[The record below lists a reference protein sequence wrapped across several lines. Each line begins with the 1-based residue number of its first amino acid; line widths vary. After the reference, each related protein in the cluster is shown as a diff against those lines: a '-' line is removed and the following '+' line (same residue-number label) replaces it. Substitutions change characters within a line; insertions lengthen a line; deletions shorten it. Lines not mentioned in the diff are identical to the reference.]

1 MIEKTLKST
10 SGRLRVRIPDNL
22 DELTLGQML
31 DLQEKPELNDL
42 EAISILSGV
51 PLERLHN
58 VQNFN
63 DLSVFGEAILDL
75 SYQIKHLYDS
85 DAIPKKIT
93 FPLGAGK
100 ITINVLSNLSVEPAG
115 AFMAAREIISDEI
128 NEHIKKYGED
138 NWEINFNPSLKA
150 CCSVLAHYF
159 YCKVTGNL
167 YDEYKAEDF
176 CGEIKKL
183 RVTEALPIAKHFF
196 TCYPRL
202 SKPKTSFWLRFLQRW
217 KKEPALNHSK
227 SLSIS
232 TLSTP
237 WPAAILPNGR

>member
-1 MIEKTLKST
+1 MIEKTLKT
-10 SGRLRVRIPDNL
+10 TGGRLRVRVPDSLN
-22 DELTLGQML
+22 ELTLGQML

-51 PLERLHN
+51 PLEQLHN

-63 DLSVFGEAILDL
+63 DLRVFGEAILNL
-75 SYQIKHLYDS
+75 SYQIKHLYTS

-93 FPLGAGK
+93 LPLQGGK
-100 ITINVLSNLSVEPAG
+100 MTVSVTNNLSIEPAG
-115 AFMAAREIISDEI
+115 AFMAAREIIGDEI

-138 NWEINFNPSLKA
+138 NWKVSFNPSLKA

-159 YCKVTGNL
+159 YCRATGNP

-176 CGEIKKL
+176 CREIKKL

-196 TCYPRL
+196 TCYPAL
-202 SKPKTSFWLRFLQRW
+202 SKPKTNSWLRFLQRL
-217 KKEPALNHSK
+217 KKKPVLNHSK

-232 TLSTP
+232 TL
-237 WPAAILPNGR
+237 